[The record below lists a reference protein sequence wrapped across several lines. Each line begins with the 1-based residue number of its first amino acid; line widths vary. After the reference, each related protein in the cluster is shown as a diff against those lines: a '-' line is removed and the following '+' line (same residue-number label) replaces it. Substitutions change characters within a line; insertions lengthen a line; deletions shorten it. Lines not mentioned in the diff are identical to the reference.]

1 MNRTIRYEQPSKPND
16 SKFKIEDDCEE
27 TSIKELLGDLS
38 DVLNEIS
45 ILEENKVY
53 KAKEFDGD
61 STEIVDETPL
71 ERAKNLASAAMVCYV
86 MQIHEMLGY
95 ENK

>member
-1 MNRTIRYEQPSKPND
+1 MN
-16 SKFKIEDDCEE
+16 EE
-27 TSIKELLGDLS
+27 ISVKELLGDLS

-45 ILEENKVY
+45 TLEENKVY
-53 KAKEFDGD
+53 KAKVFDGD

-71 ERAKNLASAAMVCYV
+71 ERAKNLAGAAMACYV

-95 ENK
+95 DDK